1 MSQREKIYE
10 PLDEVRIDPGE
21 PVFTSGV
28 VSRLLNI
35 PVWVLKQLDA
45 EGIVSPSRE
54 SSAHTRLYSMNE
66 LKLLQY
72 CWRYINDHKVK
83 VPGLKIILRLELR

>member
-1 MSQREKIYE
+1 MKGKKFYQL
-10 PLDEVRIDPGE
+10 LDDVIIPENE

-45 EGIVSPSRE
+45 EGIVSPTRATSLH
-54 SSAHTRLYSMNE
+54 SRLYSMQE
-66 LKLLQY
+66 LKLVQH
-72 CWRYINDHKVK
+72 CWRYINKHKVK
-83 VPGLKIILRLELR
+83 VPGLKVILRLEFRS